1 MRPAGRIRSGAASEY
16 PRAASSGAAARARS
30 RSRGL
35 FALPFALGVVTLV
48 VGVVA
53 VPRAVARDPRRRRVE
68 PAASTQRLHCLPH
81 SLVRRLVHR
90 LFARHCFAQGLVS
103 PPAPGQSQL
112 RSGCVWRKCKEPL
125 PEKGSGSSTSGL
137 FEVLPT
143 ALRPPP
149 LRSASGCH
157 RSVLRTWRHTAVHGS
172 PLRESG
178 IPGDPPSARSSRSKY
193 TERAEYSGTGD
204 VRLRGPFRR
213 VHLRVT

>member
-90 LFARHCFAQGLVS
+90 LFARHCFRPGS
-103 PPAPGQSQL
+103 PVAPGTTSISAAFRLCMAQMQRAASREGKRLLNVRTL
-112 RSGCVWRKCKEPL
+112 RGPSYGVEA
-125 PEKGSGSSTSGL
+125 TSLAISFGM
-137 FEVLPT
+137 PQICT
-143 ALRPPP
+143 SDMA
-149 LRSASGCH
+149 A
-157 RSVLRTWRHTAVHGS
+157 HGS
-172 PLRESG
+172 PGFSPSGERNSLRFTVCTL
-178 IPGDPPSARSSRSKY
+178 ITIQVY
-193 TERAEYSGTGD
+193 GTCG
-204 VRLRGPFRR
+204 VLRNG
-213 VHLRVT
+213 